1 MILPAAAVVLV
12 GAVSQRVT
20 GLGFALIAAPLL
32 TLLAGPYEGIV
43 LANALALLVAFTV
56 LASSWRQVDL
66 RQAVR
71 LVPTGLIGVLPG
83 VWVARRLPQG
93 PLQMTVGLLVLAGLG
108 AAVLRSGALRP
119 AGGAEGAASE
129 SVEPGSAFTATAG
142 AASGFMTATAGV
154 GGPALTVYALSS
166 GWEQTAFAATAQI
179 SFFTQAALSLGFKG
193 VQDLPGA
200 VACAVLVAATGVGLA
215 VGHRLAPRIPAGL
228 ARRAMIVMAAAGAL
242 STTIKGA
249 LSW

>member
-1 MILPAAAVVLV
+1 MILPAAAVFV

-32 TLLAGPYEGIV
+32 TLLAGPYQGIV
-43 LANALALLVAFTV
+43 LANALALLVASTV
-56 LASSWRQVDL
+56 LVSSWRQVDL
-66 RQAVR
+66 RQAAR
-71 LVPTGLIGVLPG
+71 LVPTGLVGVLPG

-93 PLQMTVGLLVLAGLG
+93 PLQMAIGLLVLAGLG
-108 AAVLRSGALRP
+108 AAVLRSGVLRP
-119 AGGAEGAASE
+119 AGGAGAAS
-129 SVEPGSAFTATAG
+129 SGLAAPGSAFTATAG

-200 VACAVLVAATGVGLA
+200 VACTVLVAAAGTGLA
-215 VGHRLAPRIPAGL
+215 IGHRLAPRIPADL

-242 STTIKGA
+242 STTVKGA
-249 LSW
+249 LAW